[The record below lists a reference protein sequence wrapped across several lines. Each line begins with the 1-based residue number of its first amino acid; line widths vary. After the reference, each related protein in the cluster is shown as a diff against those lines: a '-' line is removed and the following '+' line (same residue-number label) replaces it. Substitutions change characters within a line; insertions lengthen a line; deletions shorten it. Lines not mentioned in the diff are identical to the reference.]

1 MCLAAAY
8 WAHIDRIVYASDRN
22 DAAKAGF
29 DDAFLY
35 DEMPKPPAGRKI
47 PMHRIAL
54 AEADEVFQAWIEKPD
69 KIAY

>member
-35 DEMPKPPAGRKI
+35 DEMPKPPAERKI